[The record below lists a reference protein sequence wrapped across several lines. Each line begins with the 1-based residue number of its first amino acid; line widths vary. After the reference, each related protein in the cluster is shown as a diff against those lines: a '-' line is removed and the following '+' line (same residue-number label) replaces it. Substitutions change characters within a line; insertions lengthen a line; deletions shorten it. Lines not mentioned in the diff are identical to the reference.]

1 MIFAIKIFIFYGKIK
16 WAYFEYYVKYCIEN
30 KILKL
35 DVDCNVKLILKT
47 IIEMYCIIE
56 DDIKKVINQIFQ
68 YDKEKNQFR

>member
-1 MIFAIKIFIFYGKIK
+1 MIIFINFLDAVNYFNNQEIEENNFFKSKIK

-56 DDIKKVINQIFQ
+56 DDIKK
-68 YDKEKNQFR
+68 